1 MPALTAQAPP
11 EAFSGPVPHS
21 HNRRGRRAPADRSGR
36 LQLASRALV
45 APWDSRL
52 GATAGLGSKRRL
64 RKMGVRRCRTLL
76 VEREERKNKE
86 QKIVSEQ
93 HAEAP
98 IPTALPLRT
107 IGDIRAALRSG
118 LGFPGDQ
125 ETFEADLQQA
135 LEASSEAD
143 LHAVASVIVDH
154 RGRIRLYQDPD
165 FDIAIQEGQELT
177 AQLKQEDPDA

>member
-1 MPALTAQAPP
+1 M
-11 EAFSGPVPHS
+11 
-21 HNRRGRRAPADRSGR
+21 
-36 LQLASRALV
+36 
-45 APWDSRL
+45 
-52 GATAGLGSKRRL
+52 
-64 RKMGVRRCRTLL
+64 
-76 VEREERKNKE
+76 EREERKNKE
-86 QKIVSEQ
+86 QKIVSAQ
-93 HAEAP
+93 HAETP
-98 IPTALPLRT
+98 IPASLPLRT

-143 LHAVASVIVDH
+143 LHAVASVIVDY